1 MPYRNCAARSH
12 QNSKLTGATWKVAMA
27 VPPWRCCRIR
37 NTSPREKAINKNSV
51 TQLDVERPLPLRW
64 PAHANIVEEACCRP
78 DRAAG
83 AGICSLPLER
93 DAASWR
99 FQRYQTAASSPK
111 RKSIPSYSFRPGHL
125 WLLCTSLSS
134 MEGFSAKSGAV
145 AFRDD
150 LRPDPG
156 RIFGNFS
163 AGARRRA
170 GAAFVAG
177 AEGEV
182 ACFRYVWNLRIGTP
196 FRLGKCGCHC
206 GDWFAALQIKCA
218 IWWSREQVG
227 SCRPNGWFV
236 FFC

>member
-1 MPYRNCAARSH
+1 MQTSSRKFVVVLPGLLVLGFVVYR
-12 QNSKLTGATWKVAMA
+12 
-27 VPPWRCCRIR
+27 
-37 NTSPREKAINKNSV
+37 
-51 TQLDVERPLPLRW
+51 
-64 PAHANIVEEACCRP
+64 
-78 DRAAG
+78 
-83 AGICSLPLER
+83 
-93 DAASWR
+93 
-99 FQRYQTAASSPK
+99 SS
-111 RKSIPSYSFRPGHL
+111 GMLHLGDL

-163 AGARRRA
+163 VGARGRA

-206 GDWFAALQIKCA
+206 GDWVAALQVKCA
-218 IWWSREQVG
+218 IWRSRE
-227 SCRPNGWFV
+227 
-236 FFC
+236 